1 MGLSPLSLSIVKT
14 VGVVCVFV
22 SVAFYPLL
30 QRKIL
35 GYAQIRK
42 GAAKPRVAGILVPFA
57 DAIKLI
63 LKQSTQVTTASS
75 LYWLAGGAILTVPV
89 LLWVWWPLRCSHSR
103 SSYVVVLILALF
115 SAQVFGRFGAGWG
128 RGSKYRVVGG
138 LRAVAQTVSYEI
150 VYRFLFLLA
159 MVLVGYTITRVGW
172 RCEVWEWCVASLFAA
187 WLRGCGHLSIL
198 SREKA
203 S

>member
-1 MGLSPLSLSIVKT
+1 MLPLSLSIVKT

-22 SVAFYPLL
+22 SVAFYTLL
-30 QRKIL
+30 ERKIL

-63 LKQSTQVTTASS
+63 LKQSTLVTTAST

-89 LLWVWWPLRCSHSR
+89 LLWVWWPLRCAHSR

-115 SAQVFGRFGAGWG
+115 SAQVFGRFGAG
-128 RGSKYRVVGG
+128 
-138 LRAVAQTVSYEI
+138 
-150 VYRFLFLLA
+150 
-159 MVLVGYTITRVGW
+159 
-172 RCEVWEWCVASLFAA
+172 
-187 WLRGCGHLSIL
+187 
-198 SREKA
+198 
-203 S
+203 